1 MSRRTHA
8 FTLIELLVVIAIIA
22 ILAAILFP
30 VFAQAREKARL
41 TSCLSNMK
49 QIALAT
55 AMYAQDFDGYMYH
68 LRGRGFNFPG
78 CTKCKD
84 DSCDVNNPL
93 YDPEIAANPD
103 LAPQKLLAAHMPYIK
118 NTQVFQCPSN
128 SKKGV
133 HACSG
138 SYNANGSKNDNVSD
152 PFYLSYRYYNSRTCG
167 ETAPV
172 LLDTDGMMAKMGF
185 GCGSSAPNDPQPVG
199 PSQISH
205 WLEDLP
211 FHRQPAAVSPFTSF
225 LQDQLGAVVLIFVL
239 LMGGGDSRS
248 TIPPIVSS
256 IRASG

>member
-1 MSRRTHA
+1 MLRKTNA

-41 TSCLSNMK
+41 TSCLSDMK

-78 CTKCKD
+78 CVKCKD
-84 DSCDVNNPL
+84 SSCNINDPL

-103 LAPQKLLAAHMPYIK
+103 LSPQKLLGAHMPYIK
-118 NTQVFQCPSN
+118 NTQVFHCPSN

-138 SYNANGSKNDNVSD
+138 SYNANGSPFDNVSD

-167 ETAPV
+167 EKAPI
-172 LLDTDGMMAKMGF
+172 LLDTDGMMAKMGYS
-185 GCGSSAPNDPQPVG
+185 CGDAAPNDPKPVG

-211 FHRQPAAVSPFTSF
+211 FHRQPAGSQFGNVQARNVAFRDGHVKFYLREPNR
-225 LQDQLGAVVLIFVL
+225 L
-239 LMGGGDSRS
+239 
-248 TIPPIVSS
+248 
-256 IRASG
+256 